1 MSVTLRS
8 DGKAV
13 DVVLSADATKGD
25 LVVAQGWFG
34 VAMNDGVTGDTIAIE
49 VSEREFVFAVDA
61 GLTAAKGDVLYVTSA
76 GALSNTAASNK
87 PALKVTKA
95 KDSNNV
101 IWAKVLPQL
110 SQERSDMKD
119 FNFRNAAAEAERK
132 VLAEMRES
140 GRVVGFEF
148 DSEAVISEM
157 IGTADS
163 AKEFLAKITYDL
175 ATGQQSVPLLS

>member
-49 VSEREFVFAVDA
+49 VSEREFVFNV
-61 GLTAAKGDVLYVTSA
+61 GNVTAAKGDVLYVTSA
-76 GALSNTAASNK
+76 GAITATATGNK

-110 SQERSDMKD
+110 S
-119 FNFRNAAAEAERK
+119 
-132 VLAEMRES
+132 
-140 GRVVGFEF
+140 
-148 DSEAVISEM
+148 
-157 IGTADS
+157 
-163 AKEFLAKITYDL
+163 
-175 ATGQQSVPLLS
+175 